1 MKKFDPLTAIR
12 IANELGI
19 VQGEIEIGVVRVID
33 DIAPFF
39 VVAIVDGKKKAFN
52 PAILSCSLYG
62 VALDLAWA

>member
-33 DIAPFF
+33 DIAP
-39 VVAIVDGKKKAFN
+39 
-52 PAILSCSLYG
+52 
-62 VALDLAWA
+62 